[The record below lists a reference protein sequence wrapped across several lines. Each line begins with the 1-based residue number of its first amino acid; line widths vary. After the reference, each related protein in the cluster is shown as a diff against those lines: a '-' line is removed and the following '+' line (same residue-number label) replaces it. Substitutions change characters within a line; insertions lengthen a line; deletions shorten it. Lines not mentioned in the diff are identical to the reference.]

1 MGTESRPR
9 PNNSMR
15 KVKHVTENRITYS
28 ERFQRTAIERDR
40 KGDKPIDIFRD
51 AELNSR
57 IIGCKRIERCMSRW
71 RARDRETRER
81 GNGERLGDR

>member
-9 PNNSMR
+9 
-15 KVKHVTENRITYS
+15 TEQLYEKGEARDGKPDHL
-28 ERFQRTAIERDR
+28 QRTIPKDGDR
-40 KGDKPIDIFRD
+40 TRQEGDKPIDIFRD
-51 AELNSR
+51 AGLDSR